1 MSNIAPELVLTSR
14 WLNIIA
20 GIALFAFGLVGNCFN
35 IYIFTRPRFR
45 RAPSVQYLL
54 AGSIANLIQLGQ
66 TLLPRILGD
75 GFGIPIIQSSTI
87 HCQIRLTLAAV
98 ATLCSI
104 SYPCWA
110 SFDHAVS
117 TSQYASTRHYYT
129 SKRFVYC
136 AIFGTV
142 FFWFIVY
149 VPSTLHIRA
158 TKEVCAGSNYI
169 ITCIYSYGISPAAY
183 SILPIALICY
193 LNYRIVRNLQQMKRV
208 NSIGVRNT
216 RLVRQVRRMLIP
228 QLIVL
233 IISGIP
239 FSIQTIYSVGTMAM
253 SKDSVRQAAEG
264 VILNL
269 VRLLFYLN
277 YVCSFYVYIVK
288 SSEIRHE
295 CGKMFGKRYPI
306 LPQGTVINGNE
317 R

>member
-1 MSNIAPELVLTSR
+1 MSNIVTELILTSR

-45 RAPSVQYLL
+45 RAPSIQYLL

-117 TSQYASTRHYYT
+117 TSQSASIRHYYT

-136 AIFGTV
+136 AIFGTI

-149 VPSTLHIRA
+149 IPSTLHSRA
-158 TKEVCAGSNYI
+158 TKEVCTGTNYI
-169 ITCIYSYGISPAAY
+169 ITCIYSYGISPTAY
-183 SILPIALICY
+183 SILPITFICY
-193 LNYRIVRNLQQMKRV
+193 FNHRIIRNLQQMKRI
-208 NSIGVRNT
+208 NSIGVVNT

-233 IISGIP
+233 IMSGIP
-239 FSIQTIYSVGTMAM
+239 FSIQTIYSVVTIST

-264 VILNL
+264 VIFNL

-277 YVCSFYVYIVK
+277 YVCSFYIYIVK
-288 SSEIRHE
+288 SSEIRGE
-295 CGKMFGKRYPI
+295 CERMFGKRYPI
-306 LPQGTVINGNE
+306 LPEGTVINGNKK
-317 R
+317 